1 MTNGEAVSKEI
12 PWEVCTE
19 NVSNIAI
26 LLERSN
32 HQGDAQI
39 RIEKDI
45 DGIHTKIGRVEG
57 KIDAL
62 TIELKQPIL
71 NKKQIGGL
79 VSAVIIIAQIAST
92 LFDKLGW

>member
-1 MTNGEAVSKEI
+1 MNAGGKEV
-12 PWEVCTE
+12 PWKICTE

-32 HQGDAQI
+32 HQGDTQLK
-39 RIEKDI
+39 IEKDI
-45 DGIHTKIGRVEG
+45 DGIHTKIGSIEG
-57 KIDAL
+57 KLDAL
-62 TIELKQPIL
+62 TIELKQPLL